1 MTTNQNLLTL
11 FQLLGVPIRIIFTI
25 FQIILFDESII
36 SLPYTNLVNLH
47 ELPCFEDDD
56 VLILIVVKRLG
67 KIVPDQQVRNLM
79 TSRNRATCNYYIV

>member
-1 MTTNQNLLTL
+1 MTTNQNQLTL

-36 SLPYTNLVNLH
+36 SLSNTNLVNLH

-56 VLILIVVKRLG
+56 ILVVKRLG
-67 KIVPDQQVRNLM
+67 KIVLDQQVRNLM
-79 TSRNRATCNYYIV
+79 KS